1 MKYKPGWSTKNTGQ
15 IENKKH
21 EEQTQWHQEEERELK
36 WDKKRVGKTQRQETN
51 TWQMRINIP
60 KQNRKQP
67 NRRPNPWH
75 VCASEIKSFTDEK
88 SALKACNFFIYIF
101 ANTAEYLFLKKKL
114 YGCLSL
120 AVLLPFGAGQ
130 VVNSGCITLHKVI
143 SFIVSSKICMYAV
156 EIYLSVFLC
165 SRQFWSDVGEARS
178 MLDWTW
184 SEALQFPSEWGK
196 RFTNS
201 QLNRNLVWEHVYV

>member
-75 VCASEIKSFTDEK
+75 ACASEIKSFTDEK

-101 ANTAEYLFLKKKL
+101 ANTAEYLFLKKKT
-114 YGCLSL
+114 
-120 AVLLPFGAGQ
+120 
-130 VVNSGCITLHKVI
+130 IW
-143 SFIVSSKICMYAV
+143 
-156 EIYLSVFLC
+156 LSVIGC
-165 SRQFWSDVGEARS
+165 AAAIWCWAG
-178 MLDWTW
+178 
-184 SEALQFPSEWGK
+184 SEQ
-196 RFTNS
+196 R
-201 QLNRNLVWEHVYV
+201 VYHTTQGHFIHC